1 MAFSRVVVR
10 PCHCRSGT
18 REILETAGLKWLGSG
33 GTLVSYLR
41 DPLLYFASFGAVL
54 VLFVSTFATLLWLLD
69 KLRQGAIR
77 FLGGRLRDDEAAN

>member
-1 MAFSRVVVR
+1 
-10 PCHCRSGT
+10 
-18 REILETAGLKWLGSG
+18 
-33 GTLVSYLR
+33 VSYLR